1 DKPVK
6 PLSDVSLKWGIL
18 AKLLIRALDPVFDAF
33 ELDFGDDVDALD
45 ISKSIAKPEDE
56 YEDED

>member
-1 DKPVK
+1 MQ
-6 PLSDVSLKWGIL
+6 
-18 AKLLIRALDPVFDAF
+18 FDAF